1 MMRPTRD
8 ELTCAGRH
16 VSKLVAG
23 SPLLGEKGERPL
35 GNGSRPLQNHRTGA
49 GPGTI
54 TGAPVLAGTPQGLP
68 QGLHG
73 VQGVLH
79 GLQQESV
86 TTQGCVTTTA

>member
-1 MMRPTRD
+1 
-8 ELTCAGRH
+8 
-16 VSKLVAG
+16 
-23 SPLLGEKGERPL
+23 
-35 GNGSRPLQNHRTGA
+35 
-49 GPGTI
+49 
-54 TGAPVLAGTPQGLP
+54 VLAGTPQGLP